1 MFYKKFMFGGEAGE
15 KHTAERCMEG
25 KTGAS
30 QEISFGSDEIK
41 VRASDLYESRRGYG
55 FVTEKN
61 RREQELLRFPE
72 LNSAFDAVYWYQNQ
86 DLTHIQEDASGCFL
100 DSNGEIARLETAG
113 AVFEGER
120 RRIPLSFKVDVPR
133 QGNYRVT
140 VEIRADETMKDVLIF
155 AGRRH
160 LGYRGDI
167 AGNDKEPQQT
177 GHGGAGIGF
186 RHTMTVNVCDIIPR
200 GQTQVYEDKTLDIT
214 IVADKPRITAVT
226 VEEAQCPTVFIAG
239 DSTVT
244 DQSAD
249 YPYASGTSYSGWG
262 QMLSAYLTGE
272 AAVSNHAHSGLTT
285 HSFREEGHYGIVEKY
300 IRPGDYYFCQFG
312 HNDQKLDSLKAKE
325 GYRTNLLR
333 YIKEARE
340 KGAYPILVTP
350 IARNTWKGNDGSY
363 NDLLEE
369 YAGVC
374 LAVGEQEN
382 VPVVD
387 LHGRSMDFIIR
398 NGLEASKAYFFP
410 GDYTH
415 SNDYGAY
422 FMAGLVADEI
432 RRVCSKR
439 KEPEYRF
446 LAENCIVGG
455 FGPWRVPEKIVMP
468 ERPQGQE
475 KEPEAQEAPLLSE
488 LGELTEPADRVT
500 ALDMIIK
507 TLRFFPTNV
516 YNDMFTDVVGHEWY
530 AGTVE
535 CAYQNGMIVPELVE
549 KGEFHP
555 LRPVTLEEF
564 LVFAVNG
571 YKSRKSI
578 SAALMDSA
586 CAYDGQCREF
596 ARPYVRAAAG
606 LGLIAPDGSAELD
619 KTLTRGE
626 AVEICR
632 KAAAKL

>member
-1 MFYKKFMFGGEAGE
+1 MFYKKFIFGGD
-15 KHTAERCMEG
+15 
-25 KTGAS
+25 
-30 QEISFGSDEIK
+30 GSDEIR
-41 VRASDLYESRRGYG
+41 VGASDLYEPRRGYG

-72 LNSAFDAVYWYQNQ
+72 LNSAFDAVCWYQDQ
-86 DLTHIQEDASGCFL
+86 DLTHIREDAAGCFL
-100 DSNGEIARLETAG
+100 DSDGEIARLEAAG
-113 AVFEGER
+113 AGFEGEH
-120 RRIPLSFKVDVPR
+120 RRIPLSFKADVPC

-140 VEIRADETMKDVLIF
+140 VEIRADEPMKDVLIY

-167 AGNDKEPQQT
+167 PGNDKEPQQAD
-177 GHGGAGIGF
+177 HGGAGTVF
-186 RHTMTVNVCDIIPR
+186 RHTMTVNICDIVPR

-214 IVADKPRITAVT
+214 IVADRPRISAVT
-226 VEEAQCPTVFIAG
+226 VEEIQCPTVFIAG

-249 YPYASGTSYSGWG
+249 YPYAPGTSYSGWG
-262 QMLSAYLTGE
+262 QMISAYLTGE

-312 HNDQKLDSLKAKE
+312 HNDQKLDSLKAEE
-325 GYRTNLLR
+325 GYRVNLLR

-374 LAVGEQEN
+374 LAVGEQED
-382 VPVVD
+382 VPVAD
-387 LHGRSMDFIIR
+387 LHGRSMDFIVR

-422 FMAGLVADEI
+422 FMAGLVAEEI
-432 RRVCSKR
+432 RRACGER
-439 KEPEYRF
+439 KEPGYRF

-455 FGPWRVPEKIVMP
+455 FGPWPVPEKIVMP
-468 ERPQGQE
+468 ERPRDQE
-475 KEPEAQEAPLLSE
+475 NEPESQEAPLLSE
-488 LGELTEPADRVT
+488 VGDLTEPADRVS

-535 CAYQNGMIVPELVE
+535 CAYQNGMIVPELAE
-549 KGEFHP
+549 NGEFHP
-555 LRPVTLEEF
+555 MRPVTLEEF

-571 YKSRKSI
+571 YKSRRSI
-578 SAALMDSA
+578 SAALTDSA

-606 LGLIAPDGSAELD
+606 LGLIAPDGSARLD
-619 KTLTRGE
+619 RTLTRGE